1 MKAYIKHISSYL
13 PLKKVSNDDFF
24 NRFPYLKSKQNIFL
38 KTGVHNRY
46 VVEPE
51 ETSSDLSYHAANN
64 LFSEF
69 IFDKTELDALIFC
82 STEFDYYTPIT
93 AAILQDRLG
102 LSNHVATF
110 DLVSSCTGFVH
121 GITFS
126 KGLIEANGYRN
137 VLLLCAS
144 SSTKT
149 FHEKDANSHYLFGD
163 AATAILIGGRRE
175 EGVGKITIGT
185 DGSRKDYIIVKDG
198 GGRNKLTPESYKE
211 IENEFGNS
219 TARANFFMNGT
230 GIFLFGL
237 KTVPTLVEQIL
248 SENKINKDEV
258 DYFVFHQANAF
269 LLKTLQKKLNIPDE
283 KFIIFMENTGNTVA
297 ASIPLALQHLFY
309 QKKIQKGSKILIA
322 AFGTGLTWGGTIIS
336 Y

>member
-24 NRFPYLKSKQNIFL
+24 KQFPEL
-38 KTGVHNRY
+38 KTKEDTLSKIGVSNRH
-46 VVEPE
+46 VIDKETTASDIALHAAKKLFE
-51 ETSSDLSYHAANN
+51 ETNIDRN
-64 LFSEF
+64 E
-69 IFDKTELDALIFC
+69 IDVLIFC
-82 STEFDYYTPIT
+82 STEFDHYTPT
-93 AAILQDRLG
+93 TSAILQHRLN
-102 LSNHVATF
+102 LATNIAAM
-110 DLVSSCTGFVH
+110 DIVSSCTGFIH
-121 GITFS
+121 SLSIA
-126 KGLIEANGYRN
+126 KGMIEANDHKN
-137 VLLLCAS
+137 VLLLCVS
-144 SSTKT
+144 TLTKT